1 MASKNLGQVEGLYIG
16 SSAPEN
22 RTLIWYDTSTHV
34 HKTYD
39 TGLGAWTVLEQ
50 SSISAITY
58 SALVSRAGGT
68 GLTQGQ
74 WFKITDRSN
83 ALALA
88 ITSTK
93 VQYVNN
99 NGVPVVDDL
108 GTHVI
113 YNITSENLVIDDIT
127 GAYDVSTNK
136 LAFSFAEATPEM
148 TSGDENVDY
157 VYGLQKRG
165 TTRTQKK
172 FRLSAWLSSVTGNDL
187 SWNGGLFMN
196 FYNKLQNY
204 FNVSGG
210 VVGHDTFEQYKG
222 QNNQALNSLSESTQ
236 QAVQTL
242 NTAIENATTDDQ
254 IYGKRLP
261 DAPTEGNPIDVA
273 QNDTL
278 STIVNKFF
286 RWINKFKFSDG
297 IQMPLNYAPAQTAS
311 PVNNN
316 DSVSTA
322 IGKLSKYATKHETGD
337 GVTVSDSPFQPYTET
352 QGDITNID
360 TLTEAIKKLLFF
372 VTHIQ
377 NSYLVDRTIESG
389 KIAER
394 TISEENIGYGI
405 FQQGI
410 CKVKLQ
416 FAGANAPSDV
426 SGVGIGFILVAG
438 NASFFQNNTNAD
450 PYERNRNTNRILS
463 FAPVIPSILGNDAD
477 KMLVAAAP
485 MPRYLGYKLLGQED
499 RAGAVLQII
508 VTFTDA
514 LYSSI
519 STNMN
524 TIWIEFSTF
533 SIYGVN
539 YSFGNVY
546 FDGFNQVNVLTVT
559 IPPESFVWSAGSSS
573 DIIIEGDLKIAL
585 SRT

>member
-16 SSAPEN
+16 SSAPTN

-83 ALALA
+83 VLALA

-113 YNITSENLVIDDIT
+113 YNITSENLVIDEIT

-136 LAFSFAEATPEM
+136 LVFSFAEATPEM
-148 TSGDENVDY
+148 TSGDTDVDY

-165 TTRTQKK
+165 NTKMQKK
-172 FRLSAWLSSVTGNDL
+172 FRLSAWLSSVTGNDI
-187 SWNGGLFMN
+187 SWNGGFFLN
-196 FYNKLQNY
+196 FYAKLQSY
-204 FNVSGG
+204 FDRSGG
-210 VVGHDTFEQYKG
+210 VASYDAVEQYKT
-222 QNNQALNSLSESTQ
+222 QNNQAINSINQTTQ
-236 QAVQTL
+236 QAVQSITS
-242 NTAIENATTDDQ
+242 AIANATTDAQ

-261 DAPTEGNPIDVA
+261 DAPTEGSPIDVA

-286 RWINKFKFSDG
+286 RWINKFKHADG
-297 IQMPLNYAPAQTAS
+297 IQMPLNYAPAPTAS

-337 GVTVSDSPFQPYTET
+337 GVTVSDSAFQPYTES

-372 VTHIQ
+372 VTHIE
-377 NSYLVDRTIESG
+377 NSYIVDRTIEVG

-394 TISEENIGYGI
+394 TITEEVLGAGI
-405 FQQGI
+405 FQKDI

-416 FAGANAPSDV
+416 FTGGNAPSDI
-426 SGVGIGFILVAG
+426 SGAGIGFILAAG
-438 NASFFQNNTNAD
+438 NQGTFKNNDNAD
-450 PYERNRNTNRILS
+450 PYEKNRGTNRVLS
-463 FAPVIPSILGNDAD
+463 FAPVIPSLLGNNSD
-477 KMLVAAAP
+477 KILVAAAS
-485 MPRYLGYKLLGQED
+485 MPHYTGYKVLGQD
-499 RAGAVLQII
+499 AYAGATLQII

-514 LYSSI
+514 LFATLSSL
-519 STNMN
+519 N
-524 TIWIEFSTF
+524 TIWIEFSLFT
-533 SIYGVN
+533 IYGS
-539 YSFGNVY
+539 SFLIGQNIV
-546 FDGFNQVNVLTVT
+546 DLNQVNIFTVT
-559 IPPESFVWSAGSSS
+559 LPIEAFPLVGGTDIMVEGEIKLATSRPGS
-573 DIIIEGDLKIAL
+573 E
-585 SRT
+585 